1 MGLVRVDI
9 ETIVIGGGPVAS
21 LLVLRP
27 RQRPG
32 VPPVSLP
39 IRLGAVEASSI
50 GMGIESRRP
59 ERPMTHDLLQ
69 QAISVLGAT
78 VTSVVITDVEGTT
91 FFAQVN
97 LTSQAGRH
105 VALDARPSDAV
116 ALAIRTKSPIFVD
129 NKVLETAGC
138 PDFGAVRH
146 QEEKESLA
154 EFDKFVET
162 LSPGDFLAGDTEDD

>member
-1 MGLVRVDI
+1 MGLARVDI

-27 RQRPG
+27 RPRVG
-32 VPPVSLP
+32 VPAVSLP

-50 GMGIESRRP
+50 GMGVEARKP

-69 QAISVLGAT
+69 QALSVLGAT
-78 VTSVVITDVEGTT
+78 VTSVVITGVEGTT

-97 LTSQAGRH
+97 LTSNTGRH
-105 VALDARPSDAV
+105 VVLDARPSDAV
-116 ALAIRTKSPIFVD
+116 ALAVRTKSPVFVD
-129 NKVLETAGC
+129 DGVLEVAGC

-146 QEEKESLA
+146 QEEEESIE
-154 EFDKFVET
+154 EFGKFVET
-162 LSPGDFLAGDTEDD
+162 LSPGDFLTGDIEG